1 MSQVLEQSLWEIK
14 ESDHLETSAYPFDE
28 PDSPDNIQF
37 AEPTDPEV
45 PVGNHPPLIKGA
57 SLPKLVERVTYDEY
71 PGICNS
77 PSLVIFFSTKIQ
89 TMSLISCSPFD
100 H

>member
-1 MSQVLEQSLWEIK
+1 MSQVLEQSPWEIE
-14 ESDHLETSAYPFDE
+14 ESDHLETSDYPFDE

-37 AEPTDPEV
+37 AEPTDPEM

-71 PGICNS
+71 PGIFN
-77 PSLVIFFSTKIQ
+77 FFFTHHCAQVHFLKQ
-89 TMSLISCSPFD
+89 TYQRPRLCC
-100 H
+100 